1 MTPTIAEQ
9 ISEGFR
15 WAVDRLQRAEG
26 WQIAL
31 LVLFLVIALPLV
43 PAVLLL
49 VAVAAFLIFARAW
62 VREFAYLM
70 RLRDDAFPGH
80 NDKLIWAILMIVLPP
95 VGAWLFGTY
104 REAHWPEAKPG
115 KAADAFD
122 F

>member
-1 MTPTIAEQ
+1 MTPTIPEQ

-49 VAVAAFLIFARAW
+49 VGIAAFLIFARAW

-115 KAADAFD
+115 KADAFD